1 MRKTLFTCLLAF
13 GALASYAQVDLSKY
27 LLQNYGFDQDFDYK
41 ASQSN
46 EVTQEIKDVKG
57 WTANLSANYTIVG
70 TYEYGFK
77 GTFNTATVPAKGYN
91 GEAGGGLAIS
101 TGWE

>member
-1 MRKTLFTCLLAF
+1 MRRTFFTCLMATV
-13 GALASYAQVDLSKY
+13 ALASYAQVDLSKY
-27 LLQNYGFDQDFDYK
+27 LLQNHGFDNNYDYT

-46 EVTQEIKDVKG
+46 AVTQEIKEVKG

-77 GTFNTATVPAKGYN
+77 
-91 GEAGGGLAIS
+91 
-101 TGWE
+101 